1 MFIPRLISGIVL
13 VLIALVTV
21 NMGGWVLWAVNLF
34 ISIVGMM
41 EMYRVF
47 KIHRKPISIIGYALT
62 CFYYCF
68 LQTDMS
74 IHLMLGMAVLA
85 FLVLMTI
92 YVITFPKF
100 KTDEITAV
108 MFGCLY
114 PGIMLSFLY
123 LLRCVPEGNYLVWL
137 IFLSSWG
144 NDTCAYCVGMICK
157 KLFKT
162 HQMTPV
168 LSPKKSVEG
177 GIGGVAGAAILGAVF
192 GMVFDGKINTFS
204 IPAPA
209 ACGVLCLCGGIIS
222 MIGDL
227 AASAIKRNHDIKDYG
242 HLIPGHGGIMDRFDS
257 IVFSAPVLYF
267 VTLVL
272 QAF

>member
-1 MFIPRLISGIVL
+1 MFVPRLISGIVL
-13 VLIALVTV
+13 VIIALVTV

-34 ISIVGMM
+34 LSLVGMM

-47 KIHRKPISIIGYALT
+47 DVHKKSISAIGYFLV

-68 LQTDMS
+68 LMTDIS
-74 IHLMLGMAVLA
+74 IYVFLGVAILCFMLLMTVYVVTFPEYKTEEIMAV
-85 FLVLMTI
+85 V
-92 YVITFPKF
+92 
-100 KTDEITAV
+100 
-108 MFGCLY
+108 FGAIY

-123 LLRCVPEGNYLVWL
+123 LLRGVDEGQYLVWL

-157 KLFKT
+157 KFFKT

-177 GIGGVAGAAILGAVF
+177 GVGGVLGATLLGAVF
-192 GMVFDGKINTFS
+192 GAVFSEKIHTFS
-204 IPAPA
+204 LAVPL
-209 ACGVLCLCGGIIS
+209 ACAILCLCGGIIS
-222 MIGDL
+222 MLGDL
-227 AASAIKRNHDIKDYG
+227 AASAIKRNHDVKDYG

-257 IVFSAPVLYF
+257 IVFSAPILYF
-267 VTLVL
+267 VTLL
-272 QAF
+272 LETF

>member
-13 VLIALVTV
+13 IIIALVTV
-21 NMGGWVLWAVNLF
+21 NIGGWVLWAVNFF

-47 KIHRKPISIIGYALT
+47 QVHKKSVCAMGYGLT
-62 CFYYCF
+62 FFYYCF
-68 LQTDMS
+68 LLTDMD
-74 IHLMLGMAVLA
+74 LRVMLGVGVLA
-85 FLVLMTI
+85 FLLLMTV
-92 YVITFPKF
+92 YVVTFPRL
-100 KTDEITAV
+100 KTEDIMAV
-108 MFGCLY
+108 CFGCVY
-114 PGIMLSFLY
+114 PGVLLSFLY
-123 LLRCVPEGNYLVWL
+123 LMRCLPEGNYLVWL

-144 NDTCAYCVGMICK
+144 SDTCAYCVGMLCK
-157 KLFKT
+157 KFFKT

-177 GIGGVAGAAILGAVF
+177 GVGGIAGAALLGAVF
-192 GMVFDGKINTFS
+192 GAVFGEHIHAFS
-204 IPAPA
+204 IPVPI
-209 ACGVLCLCGGIIS
+209 ACCVLCLCGGMIS

-227 AASAIKRNHDIKDYG
+227 AASAIKRNHSIKDYG

-267 VTLVL
+267 VTCLL
-272 QAF
+272 QSL